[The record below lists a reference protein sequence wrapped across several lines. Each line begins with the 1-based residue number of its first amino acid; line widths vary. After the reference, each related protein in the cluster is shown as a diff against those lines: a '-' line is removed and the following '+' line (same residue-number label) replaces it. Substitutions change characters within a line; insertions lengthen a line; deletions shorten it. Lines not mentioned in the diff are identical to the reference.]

1 MVNDTISDFLARIKN
16 GYLARKSTVS
26 VPYAK
31 ALEKIGELM
40 VESNYL
46 ENMEVISQKKDKKTI
61 KKEILLTLK
70 YEGKKPVL
78 QEIVRVSKPGKRV
91 YIKSGRI
98 RPTLSGFGISIIS
111 TPKGLMT
118 GKEARKIKLGGEFIC
133 QIW

>member
-91 YIKSGRI
+91 YIKSSRI

-118 GKEARKIKLGGEFIC
+118 GKEARKIKLGGEFVC
-133 QIW
+133 

>member
-46 ENMEVISQKKDKKTI
+46 ENMEVISQKKDKKTKRRVGELDTRRGVI
-61 KKEILLTLK
+61 K
-70 YEGKKPVL
+70 
-78 QEIVRVSKPGKRV
+78 
-91 YIKSGRI
+91 
-98 RPTLSGFGISIIS
+98 
-111 TPKGLMT
+111 TPFFMPIATKGAV
-118 GKEARKIKLGGEFIC
+118 KEFI
-133 QIW
+133 

>member
-1 MVNDTISDFLARIKN
+1 MPGVKWLKN
-16 GYLARKSTVS
+16 
-26 VPYAK
+26 AK
-31 ALEKIGELM
+31 IPN
-40 VESNYL
+40 S
-46 ENMEVISQKKDKKTI
+46 I

-91 YIKSGRI
+91 YIKSSRI

-118 GKEARKIKLGGEFIC
+118 GKEARKIKLGGEFVC